1 MQDWS
6 KAVERLARLRNVS
19 AGQQENFVFELTGQ
33 KCALESQIGMGD
45 SSTYNSTEKQLM
57 SGSFK
62 SRKESAAGSNQHG
75 NYITSSGGSS
85 NKWQQLK
92 LPPRGD
98 MTQSRPN
105 SSLKQREKAEG
116 SGQRVL
122 ELSNYTY
129 SKSGAQ
135 EPSDCTLRSLPASS
149 HRSPGSV
156 FGYFKRANTSY
167 QKGSQMRH
175 NSNDQ
180 EIEENHG
187 DKNGPDLVTQ
197 GIMIRKE
204 LRSLGEKLR
213 QNIQNQFLDHRMEEQ
228 RKCMILPEKSH
239 EGGFNLLDTVKLERI
254 DGTTDSEQSRVRR
267 SRSIENSLSD
277 IRESLQG
284 IKQTLKTKGSCRDFN
299 YVSVKACLE
308 NRGSSESIC
317 NSANSQY
324 FLQKNSGEKWL
335 YPSTGLETDCRY
347 TSQPATNLENEIS
360 PNRGSTNDFLRRISV
375 SKFNLKVDELG
386 STKES
391 LFNKQDT
398 TCGRKSDLL
407 ST

>member
-19 AGQQENFVFELTGQ
+19 GGQQDNFVFELTGQ
-33 KCALESQIGMGD
+33 KCNQERTVGRVDTSAV
-45 SSTYNSTEKQLM
+45 NSTEKQLM
-57 SGSFK
+57 SASSK
-62 SRKESAAGSNQHG
+62 SRKESANGSNQGG
-75 NYITSSGGSS
+75 NNNTSNGDSS

-98 MTQSRPN
+98 LTQSRPN
-105 SSLKQREKAEG
+105 SGLKQREKTEG
-116 SGQRVL
+116 SGHRVL

-129 SKSGAQ
+129 SKSGVQ

-156 FGYFKRANTSY
+156 FGYFKRANTS
-167 QKGSQMRH
+167 QHKVSQNNQSSTDQSNKENRGS
-175 NSNDQ
+175 NNP
-180 EIEENHG
+180 
-187 DKNGPDLVTQ
+187 PDLVTQ

-204 LRSLGEKLR
+204 LKSLGEKLR
-213 QNIQNQFLDHRMEEQ
+213 QNIQNQFLDHRLEEQ
-228 RKCMILPEKSH
+228 RKCLVLPEKSH
-239 EGGFNLLDTVKLERI
+239 DSGFNLMDTVKLERL
-254 DGTTDSEQSRVRR
+254 DGTTDSEQSRIRR

-308 NRGSSESIC
+308 NRGSTESIC

-324 FLQKNSGEKWL
+324 FLQKNSSEKWI

-347 TSQPATNLENEIS
+347 TSQPATHLENEIS
-360 PNRGSTNDFLRRISV
+360 PHRGSTNDFLRRISV

-398 TCGRKSDLL
+398 ACGRKSDLL